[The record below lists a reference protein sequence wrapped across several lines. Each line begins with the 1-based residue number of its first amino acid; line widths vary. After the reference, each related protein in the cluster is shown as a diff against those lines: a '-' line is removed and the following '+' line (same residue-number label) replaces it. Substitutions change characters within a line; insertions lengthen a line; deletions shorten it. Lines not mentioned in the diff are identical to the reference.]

1 MNLEFSYFV
10 TVIADAVN
18 VESSHSTLKFAGMI
32 LGVLGLLF
40 FVGTSVG
47 MIRFPDFYSRMH
59 AAGKGDTLSTMLM
72 LAGFGLVTMED
83 LSLGSWLLFFKIMG
97 VVLFLFITCPTS
109 SHALMIAAFEDDEM
123 PMTEKDLKKPKMEKK

>member
-1 MNLEFSYFV
+1 MNLEFSYLV
-10 TVIADAVN
+10 PVLADAVN
-18 VESSHSTLKFAGMI
+18 LEPSYSPLQFAGMI
-32 LGVLGLLF
+32 LGLLGLLF
-40 FVGTSVG
+40 FVGTPVG

-97 VVLFLFITCPTS
+97 LFFSFHYLSNEFPCI
-109 SHALMIAAFEDDEM
+109 DESCI
-123 PMTEKDLKKPKMEKK
+123 

>member
-1 MNLEFSYFV
+1 MNLEFSYLV
-10 TVIADAVN
+10 PVLADAVN
-18 VESSHSTLKFAGMI
+18 LESSYSTLQFAGMI

-72 LAGFGLVTMED
+72 LAGFGLVTKHPQKQQESKRII
-83 LSLGSWLLFFKIMG
+83 SLVGRFSL
-97 VVLFLFITCPTS
+97 
-109 SHALMIAAFEDDEM
+109 
-123 PMTEKDLKKPKMEKK
+123 